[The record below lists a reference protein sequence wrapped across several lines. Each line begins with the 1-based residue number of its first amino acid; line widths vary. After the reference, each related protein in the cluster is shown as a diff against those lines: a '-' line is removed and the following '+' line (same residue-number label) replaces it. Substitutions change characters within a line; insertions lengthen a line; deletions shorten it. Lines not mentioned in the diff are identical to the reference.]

1 MNGNPVAVLAKSRR
15 DNAFTIAPS
24 TTVGEAQCVIRL
36 SHLQGRQ
43 VCLYIA
49 VGTPPAGLKADM

>member
-1 MNGNPVAVLAKSRR
+1 MNSNLVVVLAKSRR

-24 TTVGEAQCVIRL
+24 ATVGEAQCVIRL

-43 VCLYIA
+43 VCLCIA
-49 VGTPPAGLKADM
+49 VGIPPAGFKAEM